1 MPRFTSLW
9 LVPCLL
15 LSVSLLTT
23 APRAATLA
31 AFEPTTRQLYVTAT
45 DSKGVPITDLTAADI
60 QVKENGKDR
69 EVSKV
74 EPASETMTVAIMV
87 QDNLT
92 VDSGVRKGL
101 FAFVQSTFK
110 NAQTSLIVT
119 GLKNNA
125 QVDYTS
131 DGNKLVAGINSLTMA
146 PVKEEA
152 HIAEGIFE
160 VAKELKARK
169 VTRSAIVVA
178 CIHSTQ
184 ISAMSTDQVLNALRD
199 AGSVMYAIVVPGGT
213 TMATSLGQMGD
224 TEGSDKVLGDGPKQS
239 GGRQIEIEGST
250 LGFEPRFQNVADE
263 LMHQFVVT
271 YTLPDGVKPDNKVSV
286 STKRK
291 GINLH
296 APTRI
301 PA

>member
-1 MPRFTSLW
+1 
-9 LVPCLL
+9 
-15 LSVSLLTT
+15 
-23 APRAATLA
+23 
-31 AFEPTTRQLYVTAT
+31 
-45 DSKGVPITDLTAADI
+45 
-60 QVKENGKDR
+60 
-69 EVSKV
+69 
-74 EPASETMTVAIMV
+74 
-87 QDNLT
+87 
-92 VDSGVRKGL
+92 
-101 FAFVQSTFK
+101 
-110 NAQTSLIVT
+110 
-119 GLKNNA
+119 
-125 QVDYTS
+125 
-131 DGNKLVAGINSLTMA
+131 
-146 PVKEEA
+146 VKEEA

-184 ISAMSTDQVLNALRD
+184 ISAMSTDQVLSALRD
-199 AGSVMYAIVVPGGT
+199 AGSVLYTIVVPGGT
-213 TMATSLGQMGD
+213 AMATSLSQMGD

-239 GGRQIEIEGST
+239 GGRQIELEGST
-250 LGFEPRFQNVADE
+250 SGFEPRFQSVADE

>member
-1 MPRFTSLW
+1 MPRFASLW
-9 LVPCLL
+9 LVPCFV
-15 LSVSLLTT
+15 LSVGLLTT
-23 APRAATLA
+23 ASRAASPA
-31 AFEPTTRQLYVTAT
+31 ALEPTTRTLYVTAS
-45 DSKGVPITDLTAADI
+45 DSKGAPVTDLTAADI

-69 EVSKV
+69 EVTKV
-74 EPASETMTVAIMV
+74 EPASETMTVALMV

-101 FAFVQSTFK
+101 YAFVQSTYR
-110 NAQTSLIVT
+110 NAQISLIVT

-125 QVDYTS
+125 QVDYTQ
-131 DGNKLVAGINSLTMA
+131 DGAKLVGAINGLTMA

-184 ISAMSTDQVLNALRD
+184 LSATSTDQVLNALRD
-199 AGSVMYAIVVPGGT
+199 SGAVLYTIVVPGGQVMT
-213 TMATSLGQMGD
+213 TSLSQMGD

-250 LGFEPRFQNVADE
+250 LGFESRYQSVADE